1 MEPTLSDLEARLTQ
15 CQEQIA
21 ELNTKMAMVLKFVD
35 DADRRLHKL
44 ERRFGI
50 ELMGLARKLEARP

>member
-1 MEPTLSDLEARLTQ
+1 MEPTAPEIEARLTQ

-21 ELNTKMAMVLKFVD
+21 DLNTKMAMVLKFVENT
-35 DADRRLHKL
+35 DRRLHKL

-50 ELMGLARKLEARP
+50 ELMGIARRLESRP

>member
-1 MEPTLSDLEARLTQ
+1 MEQTLSDLESRLTQ

-21 ELNTKMAMVLKFVD
+21 DLNTKMGNVLKFVAD
-35 DADRRLHKL
+35 SDRRLRKL

-50 ELMGLARKLEARP
+50 EIMGMARRLEARP